1 MTLFSSP
8 GLKKTGS
15 FCLFPSWTS
24 HLEPSCHTVRK
35 VRASLMA
42 QPVKN
47 LSAMQ
52 ETQVLS
58 LGQEDPLEKEM
69 TTHSSILV
77 WKSYGQRNLVG
88 YSPKACKESDMT
100 EQLNTQAWGEK
111 QPVGGSTGKDKAH
124 KLPPGSQH
132 QYQLNEIIFDLP
144 TISVA

>member
-1 MTLFSSP
+1 
-8 GLKKTGS
+8 
-15 FCLFPSWTS
+15 
-24 HLEPSCHTVRK
+24 
-35 VRASLMA
+35 MA

-52 ETQVLS
+52 ETQALS